1 MDLKL
6 LVFWIFSLVLI
17 GAAVGVI
24 TTRNPVQAALFL
36 VLAFFNSAIIWMLM
50 EAEFLAI
57 TLVLVYVGAVMVL
70 FLFVVMMLD
79 INLLPLREGYSKH
92 LVTGGIV
99 GGAIVLQMIFLIR
112 VKWAGGSGLEQPVAK
127 PADYSNTE
135 ELGMAMYTDYLFQFE
150 VAAVILL
157 VAIIAA
163 IALTMRRRPDTKYQ
177 RPAEQVLVQKEDR
190 LRVVSVNSEDN
201 QDIAATVAAA
211 KTADGTPGNDNGGT
225 PNPGAQS

>member
-6 LVFWIFSLVLI
+6 FVFWLFALILI

-36 VLAFFNSAIIWMLM
+36 VLAFFNSAMIWMLM
-50 EAEFLAI
+50 EAEFLSI

-79 INLLPLREGYSKH
+79 INLLPQREGFTRY
-92 LVTGGIV
+92 LPLGGLIAATIV
-99 GGAIVLQMIFLIR
+99 VQMIFLIR
-112 VKWAGGSGLEQPVAK
+112 VRWFSADNYPQPVPKEAS
-127 PADYSNTE
+127 YSNTE
-135 ELGMAMYTDYLFQFE
+135 ELGLAIYTDYLFQFE
-150 VAAVILL
+150 VAAMILL

-177 RPAEQVLVQKEDR
+177 TPGQQVQVKKEDR
-190 LRVVSVNSEDN
+190 LRVVSMDAE
-201 QDIAATVAAA
+201 
-211 KTADGTPGNDNGGT
+211 K
-225 PNPGAQS
+225 